1 MTKQG
6 IPAALTLAGIDPDAA
21 VSVVRLAVAP
31 AALHIGDNA
40 ELETALRPAR
50 NRQVTAA
57 LSYVIEF
64 ARSTGRPS
72 CKFVHA
78 GHDLAGARGAP
89 RTAPSVRLPSDV
101 DPVVRPDAHA
111 VELIVNGKR
120 VACAN
125 FRCAPDR
132 SPSSLKPGRRPASGP
147 LELAQ

>member
-6 IPAALTLAGIDPDAA
+6 IPAALALTGIDPDAA

-78 GHDLAGARGAP
+78 GHDLAGARGA
-89 RTAPSVRLPSDV
+89 TRLRRRYAF
-101 DPVVRPDAHA
+101 RPMST
-111 VELIVNGKR
+111 
-120 VACAN
+120 
-125 FRCAPDR
+125 R
-132 SPSSLKPGRRPASGP
+132 SYVPTHTRSNS
-147 LELAQ
+147 

>member
-6 IPAALTLAGIDPDAA
+6 IPAALTLAGIDTDAA

-31 AALHIGDNA
+31 AAFHIGDNA
-40 ELETALRPAR
+40 ELEIALRPDW

-89 RTAPSVRLPSDV
+89 ELPSVRC
-101 DPVVRPDAHA
+101 RPGRTSRRTRGRTHSRRQAGG
-111 VELIVNGKR
+111 VCQFPLR
-120 VACAN
+120 
-125 FRCAPDR
+125 PDR

>member
-6 IPAALTLAGIDPDAA
+6 IPAALTLAGIDTDAA

-31 AALHIGDNA
+31 AAFHIGDNA
-40 ELETALRPAR
+40 ELEIALRPDW

-89 RTAPSVRLPSDV
+89 RTAGHHHCEPYISRTWLQTKGSY
-101 DPVVRPDAHA
+101 RTSNARRGARGHA
-111 VELIVNGKR
+111 
-120 VACAN
+120 
-125 FRCAPDR
+125 
-132 SPSSLKPGRRPASGP
+132 
-147 LELAQ
+147 

>member
-6 IPAALTLAGIDPDAA
+6 IPAALALTGIDPHPA

-40 ELETALRPAR
+40 ELEIALRPDW

-72 CKFVHA
+72 RKFVHA
-78 GHDLAGARGAP
+78 GYDLAGARGAP

-101 DPVVRPDAHA
+101 YQF
-111 VELIVNGKR
+111 G
-120 VACAN
+120 
-125 FRCAPDR
+125 
-132 SPSSLKPGRRPASGP
+132 SPGRHPRRKPSR
-147 LELAQ
+147 LAVRL

>member
-6 IPAALTLAGIDPDAA
+6 IPAALTLAGIDTDAA

-31 AALHIGDNA
+31 AAFHIGDNA
-40 ELETALRPAR
+40 ELEIALRPDW

-78 GHDLAGARGAP
+78 GHDLAGARGA
-89 RTAPSVRLPSDV
+89 TRLRRRYAF
-101 DPVVRPDAHA
+101 RPMST
-111 VELIVNGKR
+111 
-120 VACAN
+120 
-125 FRCAPDR
+125 R
-132 SPSSLKPGRRPASGP
+132 SYVPTHTRSNS
-147 LELAQ
+147 